1 MSPFTA
7 RVMEEANMRPAVL
20 QFEADDRG
28 IPICQ
33 SFDRLAFEQRTLFGI
48 FKKYEISFMLRTIM
62 SLDRQ
67 LRLHFAAFQRLH
79 GLVVQ
84 IDFGLAALIDH
95 QLSMHPLGLLNDST
109 VRTLVLVAFRVLGG
123 KGLSRKGHGKSEKY
137 DQAYAR
143 KHKIYSSF

>member
-7 RVMEEANMRPAVL
+7 RMMREANMRPAVFH
-20 QFEADDRG
+20 FEADDRG

-67 LRLHFAAFQRLH
+67 LGLHFAAFQRASWPCRTDRLWPGRSYRSTIQH
-79 GLVVQ
+79 V
-84 IDFGLAALIDH
+84 
-95 QLSMHPLGLLNDST
+95 SPLLPEGFHRADSCA
-109 VRTLVLVAFRVLGG
+109 R
-123 KGLSRKGHGKSEKY
+123 GLSGPGRERPESQRSWQERK
-137 DQAYAR
+137 
-143 KHKIYSSF
+143 I